1 MYNFKKWMEARIPKP
16 KVLDKAPAYS
26 TDRLPRPN
34 GPHKADDLLR
44 AFEAG
49 TGIPPGIIGDALEDE
64 GHPNSIFFRS
74 PEMMAKAHF
83 HMALPGSTWR
93 GGLNDASH
101 AQFRNHLLDRY
112 GKLFSGQYKPN
123 YRSTKGQIEHGQYV
137 SFFHDL
143 IHAPDRI
150 PPEARNP

>member
-1 MYNFKKWMEARIPKP
+1 MQNFYKWMETTNP
-16 KVLDKAPAYS
+16 KVLDKASAYS

-74 PEMMAKAHF
+74 PELMAKAHF
-83 HMALPGSTWR
+83 YMALPGSALKNKWDDP
-93 GGLNDASH
+93 NDA
-101 AQFRNHLLDRY
+101 QEFKNYLLDRY
-112 GKLFSGQYKPN
+112 RRLFAGQYIPN
-123 YRSTKGQIEHGQYV
+123 YRSTKGQQEHGQYV

-143 IHAPDRI
+143 IHAPNRI
-150 PPEARNP
+150 PPEARN